1 MFVTQFPVCGNY
13 LARES
18 FLAVA
23 AQSFVGG

>member
-1 MFVTQFPVCGNY
+1 MSVTRFPVCGNY
-13 LARES
+13 LAKES